1 MAMRTFIAVEI
12 QHGLA
17 DKIYEFILKSKQQIK
32 SNKISW
38 VKKENLHI
46 TLKFLG
52 EASDKEVEVVR
63 DVLNEVVKNFSKFSF
78 FVKDIGVFPNIRN
91 ARVIWLGIEDEKNNL
106 SLLSKIINEE
116 LLRKGLQKENK
127 DFVSHITIGR
137 IKNLAN
143 SSEIEKY
150 IHNNLGLNFG
160 ENTTEFITF
169 FQSILKPEGPI
180 YLPIEKFYLKNL

>member
-1 MAMRTFIAVEI
+1 MRTFIAVEI
-12 QHGLA
+12 QHDLA
-17 DKIYEFILKSKQQIK
+17 EKIYEFILKSQKQIK
-32 SNKISW
+32 TNKISW

-52 EASDKEVEVVR
+52 EIDDKEVEVVR

-91 ARVIWLGIEDEKNNL
+91 ARVVWLGIKDSENNL
-106 SLLSKIINEE
+106 SLLSKVINEE
-116 LLRKGLQKENK
+116 LAQKGFPKENK
-127 DFVSHITIGR
+127 DFLSHITIGR

-143 SSEIEKY
+143 PSEIEKY
-150 IHNNLGLNFG
+150 IHSHLGLSFG

-169 FQSILKPEGPI
+169 FQSILKPEGPT
-180 YLPIEKFYLKNL
+180 YVPIEKFYLKNL